1 MNATDTPSD
10 PQPQAELERLRAR
23 VATLESELARDAG
36 PGQRRGGPGAGARLL
51 ARPLARRPQRGDAP
65 AGRRP
70 AARDAAGDPRC
81 RMEAQA
87 DQTPPE
93 ELVSE
98 RSTVARVSVV
108 IPVKDGE
115 RYLEELLDA
124 LAREGVDE
132 MLVIDSG
139 SRDRSLQIA
148 RAAGVRLLEI
158 EPGEFGHGRTRNL
171 GAERTSGELICFLT
185 QDATPCP
192 GWLAAYRE
200 AFALDER
207 VGAAYGPHLPRAGTS
222 PMIARE
228 LTEFFAGFE
237 VSGNNP
243 SDNQV
248 EGDRA
253 GEHPV
258 PGPVVQRPGDP
269 TFLSNV
275 NACYARAC
283 WEEIRF
289 RDVAYSEDQAF
300 GADLLAGRLESR
312 STTRGPRS
320 CTRTTTARSSS
331 CAATSTSTADCRR
344 APGTSSPSACSPALV
359 RCARPSPAIGAGP
372 PHRVSVAPSK
382 HVWTARSA
390 VHHGGR
396 RVFSAL
402 GSRAEKLPAPVR
414 GRLSLEGR
422 DDRSA
427 TKAAGEPAPTASISP
442 GAARASHPT
451 PRRASPPSRPPRT
464 YHPSATTT
472 TTRMSRA
479 SGARA
484 PRRCSTP
491 VPGMA
496 ERERLRL
503 ALVIP
508 SFRRGSGGHNTLL
521 QIFSR
526 LEQRG
531 HLCSV
536 WLYDFTGQHN
546 AEWPAVI
553 RSDIREFFA
562 PIEGPVYKGFDQ
574 WQGADVAIATGWQT
588 VHPTLMLDQ
597 CRARAYIVNDHE
609 PEFYAASTEREMAED
624 TYRHDLHC
632 IAASPWLRDLL
643 IERYATSADAFQ
655 LGVDHDL
662 YQPRPVTRRRDTVI
676 YYARHVTP
684 RRAVPVGLMALSE
697 LHRRRPDLRIV
708 LFGDEGK
715 LESPFPYEHLGVLTP
730 AQLATLYS
738 EATVGLCLSLTN
750 FSLMPKEMLACG
762 LPCVELAGVS
772 AESIFGSD
780 GPLELADAR
789 PARDRRRARAPAG
802 RPRALASS
810 ARARASSSSP
820 PTPGSTP
827 PTRSKRG
834 CATR

>member
-1 MNATDTPSD
+1 VSDSPVKPS
-10 PQPQAELERLRAR
+10 
-23 VATLESELARDAG
+23 
-36 PGQRRGGPGAGARLL
+36 
-51 ARPLARRPQRGDAP
+51 
-65 AGRRP
+65 
-70 AARDAAGDPRC
+70 
-81 RMEAQA
+81 
-87 DQTPPE
+87 
-93 ELVSE
+93 
-98 RSTVARVSVV
+98 VSVV
-108 IPVKDGE
+108 VPVKDGE

-132 MLVIDSG
+132 ILVIDSG
-139 SRDRSLQIA
+139 SRDRSLEIA
-148 RAAGVRLLEI
+148 RAAGVELLEI
-158 EPGEFGHGRTRNL
+158 EPSEFGHGRTRNL

-185 QDATPCP
+185 QDATPVP
-192 GWLAAYRE
+192 GWAAAYRE
-200 AFALDER
+200 AFALDAR
-207 VGAAYGPHLPRAGTS
+207 IGAAYGPHLPRADSS

-228 LTEFFAGFE
+228 LTEFFAGF
-237 VSGNNP
+237 SPDGQP
-243 SDNQV
+243 
-248 EGDRA
+248 R
-253 GEHPV
+253 
-258 PGPVVQRPGDP
+258 VQRPGDP
-269 TFLSNV
+269 AFLSNV

-283 WEEIRF
+283 WEEVRF
-289 RDVAYSEDQAF
+289 REVAYSEDQAF
-300 GADLLAGRLESR
+300 GAALLEAGWTKVYQPDAAVLHAHDYGPVEFMRRYFDEYRGLRES
-312 STTRGPRS
+312 TGHVEPFGVLA
-320 CTRTTTARSSS
+320 TARQVGGAVAGDRRW
-331 CAATSTSTADCRR
+331 AAEQGLSGAEQ
-344 APGTSSPSACSPALV
+344 
-359 RCARPSPAIGAGP
+359 ARW
-372 PHRVSVAPSK
+372 V
-382 HVWTARSA
+382 ARSA

-402 GSRAEKLPAPVR
+402 GSRADRLPAPLR

-422 DDRSA
+422 DDRALATGDPTLASGVSPDSA
-427 TKAAGEPAPTASISP
+427 PSISP
-442 GAARASHPT
+442 VPPTTQMPPKRDHDDYEDVARFWREGSAALLD
-451 PRRASPPSRPPRT
+451 
-464 YHPSATTT
+464 
-472 TTRMSRA
+472 
-479 SGARA
+479 
-484 PRRCSTP
+484 P

-496 ERERLRL
+496 DRERLRL

-526 LEQRG
+526 LERRG

-643 IERYATSADAFQ
+643 IERYGASADAFQ
-655 LGVDHDL
+655 LGVDHTL
-662 YQPRPVTRRRDTVI
+662 YQPRPVPRRKDTVI

-708 LFGDEGK
+708 LFGDEGR

-730 AQLATLYS
+730 PQLATLYS

-772 AESIFGSD
+772 AESIFGED
-780 GPLELADAR
+780 GPLELAALDPQAIADALER
-789 PARDRRRARAPAG
+789 LLDDGERWERRSREGIEFVASHTWEHATDEVEAG
-802 RPRALASS
+802 LRHALRERETA
-810 ARARASSSSP
+810 
-820 PTPGSTP
+820 
-827 PTRSKRG
+827 
-834 CATR
+834 ATTS